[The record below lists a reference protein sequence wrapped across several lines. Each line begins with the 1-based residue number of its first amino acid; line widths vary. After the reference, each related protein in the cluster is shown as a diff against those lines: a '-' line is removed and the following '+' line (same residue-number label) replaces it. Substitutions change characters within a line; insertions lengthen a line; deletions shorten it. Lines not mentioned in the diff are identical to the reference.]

1 MEDGGRKGKKRNT
14 NGDKNIER
22 QYIHTYNVHVLTCTT
37 SSQTTHTTAHVVDED
52 PSQKIAHCSHETSSE
67 HGDGVTHAGTSTVY
81 MGCGLEYEH
90 M

>member
-1 MEDGGRKGKKRNT
+1 MVTKTLKGSNT
-14 NGDKNIER
+14 
-22 QYIHTYNVHVLTCTT
+22 YSVHVLTCTT

-81 MGCGLEYEH
+81 MGCGLEYKH